1 MPHVVTQAC
10 CADASCVFACPVNC
24 IHPSPDEP
32 DFLTA
37 EMLHIDPESCVDCGA
52 CVDACPVDAIVPH
65 RKLEPHQ
72 KEFEEINAAFYQQP
86 RPRTPLALI
95 PISPRKQPSP
105 DPLRVAIVGSGP
117 AAMYAA
123 DELLKQRD
131 VAVTMLERLARPYGL
146 ARYGV
151 APDHEATRKVADLFD
166 IISADRRL
174 EQRFGAELG
183 TSITDAEL
191 HDSHHAV
198 IYATGASSDRRL
210 GIPGED
216 LPGSV
221 AATDFVAWYNGHPDH
236 ADRDFPLDHERVVIV
251 GNGNVALDM
260 ARILTTDPDK
270 LARTSIAPHA
280 LEALRSS
287 AVREV
292 VILGRRGPAQAAYT
306 LPELLGLARK
316 HPARLVIDKQ
326 ELHIDAA
333 TELQRNNGTLASAT
347 ERKLEI
353 AEEIA
358 LTVQDPGPEERR
370 IVLRYLTAPQAINGG
385 ERVTSITAERN
396 ALIEQEGR
404 VMAVG
409 TGHTE
414 AISTGLVIRSVGYR
428 GSALPGVPFDEAR
441 GIIPNIE
448 GRVTETNGTPRRG
461 TYVTGWIKRGPSG
474 FIGTN
479 KTCAKETVDNLI
491 EDYNNGILHGAVR
504 R

>member
-32 DFLTA
+32 DFLAA
-37 EMLHIDPESCVDCGA
+37 EMLHIDPEACVDCGA

-72 KEFEEINAAFYQQP
+72 QEFRDINAAFYQQP

-105 DPLRVAIVGSGP
+105 DLLRVAIVGSGP

-131 VAVTMLERLARPYGL
+131 VAVTMHERLDRPYGL

-151 APDHEATRKVADLFD
+151 APDHEATRQVADLFD

-174 EQRFGAELG
+174 EQRFGTELG
-183 TSITDAEL
+183 VDVTDAEL
-191 HDSHHAV
+191 HETHHAV

-236 ADRDFPLDHERVVIV
+236 ADRDYPLDHERVVII

-260 ARILTTDPDK
+260 ARILTTDPER
-270 LARTSIAPHA
+270 LAATSIAPNA
-280 LEALRSS
+280 LEALRAS

-333 TELQRNNGTLASAT
+333 TELQRNNGTLAPAT
-347 ERKLEI
+347 ERKLAI

-358 LTVQDPGPEERR
+358 LNMGEATADERR
-370 IVLRYLTAPQAINGG
+370 IVLRYLVSPREIHGDG
-385 ERVTSITAERN
+385 RVASITAEHNELVEQDGR
-396 ALIEQEGR
+396 AL
-404 VMAVG
+404 AVG

-414 AISTGLVIRSVGYR
+414 TLSTGLVIRSVGYR
-428 GSALPGVPFDEAR
+428 GTALPGVPFDEAR

-448 GRVTETNGTPRRG
+448 GRVTGADGALRQG
-461 TYVTGWIKRGPSG
+461 SYVTGWIKRGPSG

-479 KTCAKETVDNLI
+479 KTCAKETVDHLI
-491 EDYNNGILHGAVR
+491 EDYNNGLLRGAMR